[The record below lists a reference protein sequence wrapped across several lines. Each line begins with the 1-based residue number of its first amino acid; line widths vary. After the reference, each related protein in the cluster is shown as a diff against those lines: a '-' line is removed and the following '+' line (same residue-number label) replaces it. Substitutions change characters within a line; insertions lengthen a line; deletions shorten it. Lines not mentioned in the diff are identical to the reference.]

1 MPLKAA
7 QPLPFKHAAN
17 AQTRGRTRAARRTFV
32 LSARVRPLSEWAAIF
47 QHRRRSPPPG
57 SALDRH
63 WRAVARPRAMRSSL
77 QASAETLPFDDYS
90 MDTLVMTWT
99 LCTIADVRKR
109 FERTVWALR
118 RTSEPEYH
126 RGTGR
131 GGHRVGRNGGWE

>member
-17 AQTRGRTRAARRTFV
+17 ARPNAPGTTHFCFIRACPPLERVGCDF
-32 LSARVRPLSEWAAIF
+32 SASSALA
-47 QHRRRSPPPG
+47 PPG

>member
-17 AQTRGRTRAARRTFV
+17 ARPNAPGTTHFCFIRACPPLERVGCDF
-32 LSARVRPLSEWAAIF
+32 SASSALA
-47 QHRRRSPPPG
+47 PPG

-99 LCTIADVRKR
+99 LCTIADVPQ
-109 FERTVWALR
+109 ALR
-118 RTSEPEYH
+118 THGMGSATNFRAGISPRDGE
-126 RGTGR
+126 GR
-131 GGHRVGRNGGWE
+131 APRRP